1 MRPVYPDPTIDEI
14 REIRHR
20 ISERF
25 GHDPRKLVEYYMEEQ
40 KKYADPLVNLADVP
54 VEPEPQREQEK
65 PA

>member
-1 MRPVYPDPTIDEI
+1 MYPDPALDRI
-14 REIRHR
+14 REVRHR

-40 KKYADPLVNLADVP
+40 KKYADRLVNLADLP
-54 VEPEPQREQEK
+54 AKPEREQEK